1 MTTTR
6 RAFLAYLTLW
16 IANSFVVLT
25 ALAYLTPH

>member
-6 RAFLAYLTLW
+6 RELLGYLTLW
-16 IANSFVVLT
+16 IAGSFAVLT